1 MVRYLEMVVYICL
14 VISICNFIA
23 IGVALK
29 KKRPIFKIMYFINSL
44 GVVAISNL
52 LVWMEGVYVDQNN
65 LSGSTITFA
74 LNICNIIFFI
84 VNSMMVFK
92 CRKADWKFDRY
103 ASIGQETVYEEKIIS
118 YALSLLYGSGNDSM
132 WKQ

>member
-84 VNSMMVFK
+84 VNMIVSLV
-92 CRKADWKFDRY
+92 DFDH
-103 ASIGQETVYEEKIIS
+103 
-118 YALSLLYGSGNDSM
+118 L
-132 WKQ
+132 

>member
-14 VISICNFIA
+14 AISICNFIA
-23 IGVALK
+23 IGFALK

-44 GVVAISNL
+44 GVVAISKL

-65 LSGSTITFA
+65 LSGSAITFV

-84 VNSMMVFK
+84 VSSMMVFK
-92 CRKADWKFDRY
+92 CRKAD
-103 ASIGQETVYEEKIIS
+103 
-118 YALSLLYGSGNDSM
+118 
-132 WKQ
+132 

>member
-29 KKRPIFKIMYFINSL
+29 KIMYFINSL

-92 CRKADWKFDRY
+92 CRKAD
-103 ASIGQETVYEEKIIS
+103 
-118 YALSLLYGSGNDSM
+118 
-132 WKQ
+132 

>member
-14 VISICNFIA
+14 AISICNFIA
-23 IGVALK
+23 IGFALK

-44 GVVAISNL
+44 GVVTISNL

-92 CRKADWKFDRY
+92 CRKAD
-103 ASIGQETVYEEKIIS
+103 
-118 YALSLLYGSGNDSM
+118 
-132 WKQ
+132 

>member
-1 MVRYLEMVVYICL
+1 MVVYICL

-84 VNSMMVFK
+84 VNMKHIKRINFPTCEILLDNGETLPISRGYK
-92 CRKADWKFDRY
+92 KFLNRNIY
-103 ASIGQETVYEEKIIS
+103 SLPEIS
-118 YALSLLYGSGNDSM
+118 YRR
-132 WKQ
+132 QIC

>member
-14 VISICNFIA
+14 AISICNFIA
-23 IGVALK
+23 IGFALK
-29 KKRPIFKIMYFINSL
+29 KKRPILKIMYFINSL
-44 GVVAISNL
+44 GVAAISNL
-52 LVWMEGVYVDQNN
+52 IVWTEGVYVDQNN

-92 CRKADWKFDRY
+92 CRKAD
-103 ASIGQETVYEEKIIS
+103 
-118 YALSLLYGSGNDSM
+118 
-132 WKQ
+132 